1 MRYSI
6 LICAC
11 VCIWY
16 PCICHCIHV
25 CSHRSLFRKSK
36 ALGVIDQSNN
46 KHMGVCVFHHQFSI
60 QCSLFPQGLCCGV
73 DVGNGLFPFGEQR
86 PALHRFRSG

>member
-1 MRYSI
+1 MYGI
-6 LICAC
+6 LVSVIAYICVA
-11 VCIWY
+11 I
-16 PCICHCIHV
+16 I
-25 CSHRSLFRKSK
+25 SLFRKSK

-46 KHMGVCVFHHQFSI
+46 KHMGVYVFHHRFSI

-73 DVGNGLFPFGEQR
+73 VVGNGLFPFGEQR